1 MKVYINKAK
10 EEWIVDRFR
19 NEWNQYNKR
28 TRKTTFLLKNN
39 IVWIIAPWT
48 WAKFSKKTLINNK
61 VLCTIH
67 HIDEN
72 KFGEAEQ
79 IDFYNRDKYVDKYHV
94 ISDQTFDKLNT
105 LTKKPI
111 QKIPFWVNQKIWF
124 YIEDKA
130 SLRKKYEIDN
140 SAYLIGSFQRDT
152 EGHDLKSPKLSKG
165 PDRFI
170 QIVRN
175 MHESNKNL
183 MVILSGKRRN
193 YVIEGLKK
201 YEIPF
206 RYFEMTKFEELN
218 ELYNILDLYIVSS
231 RVEGGPQAIFEASL
245 TKTPIISTNVG
256 IANEIL
262 SKESIFD
269 MKNILK
275 AKPNTDVAF
284 KNASKF
290 MIPNGFNEFN
300 KMIKD
305 IYEN

>member
-1 MKVYINKAK
+1 
-10 EEWIVDRFR
+10 
-19 NEWNQYNKR
+19 
-28 TRKTTFLLKNN
+28 
-39 IVWIIAPWT
+39 
-48 WAKFSKKTLINNK
+48 
-61 VLCTIH
+61 
-67 HIDEN
+67 
-72 KFGEAEQ
+72 
-79 IDFYNRDKYVDKYHV
+79 
-94 ISDQTFDKLNT
+94 
-105 LTKKPI
+105 
-111 QKIPFWVNQKIWF
+111 
-124 YIEDKA
+124 
-130 SLRKKYEIDN
+130 
-140 SAYLIGSFQRDT
+140 
-152 EGHDLKSPKLSKG
+152 
-165 PDRFI
+165 
-170 QIVRN
+170 

-256 IANEIL
+256 IADEIL

-300 KMIKD
+300 EMIKD